1 MNANL
6 QIKTI
11 SEGKLPKND
20 LHEFMLDVEK
30 GLSGRKKFISSKYF
44 YDAKGSELFNQIT
57 RHPDYY
63 LTKCELEI
71 LEENKREFASIFGES
86 SFNLIELGPGEG
98 IKSRIFLDQFLKDSL
113 DFTYFTID
121 ISRRYLNQI
130 VKQFHQDLPK
140 LKLIALNSD
149 YFSGLHW
156 LSQRSKRRNVVLF
169 LGSSIGNFNPKDTE
183 TFLKNIANDLQNDD
197 YLLIGFDLRKDID
210 ILNKA
215 YNDSD
220 LITRNFNLNLL
231 TRMNRELGAHFD
243 LEKFQHYATYNVY
256 SGAMESYLLSRAKQS
271 IRIDAL
277 NRSFNFYE
285 YEPIHVEYSYK
296 YLIDHIEEIAH
307 KSGFEIVKNYMD
319 SKSYFVDSLWRVR
332 KQSPGENS
340 V

>member
-11 SEGKLPKND
+11 SDGKYPQND
-20 LHEFMLDVEK
+20 RQEFMRDVER
-30 GLSGRKKFISSKYF
+30 GLSSKKKYISSKYF
-44 YDAKGSELFNQIT
+44 YDEKGSELFNQIT

-71 LEENKREFASIFGES
+71 LEDNKREFADIFGES

-98 IKSRIFLDQFLKDSL
+98 IKSRIFINEFLQRSL

-130 VKQFHQDLPK
+130 VKQFNHDLPK

-169 LGSSIGNFNPKDTE
+169 LGSSIGNFNQDDTQV
-183 TFLKNIANDLQNDD
+183 FLKNIASDLQNDD
-197 YLLIGFDLRKDID
+197 YLLIGFDLRKDIN

-220 LITRNFNLNLL
+220 LITRHFNLNLL
-231 TRMNRELGAHFD
+231 NRMNRELGGHFD
-243 LEKFQHYATYNVY
+243 LDQFQHYATYNVY
-256 SGAMESYLLSRAKQS
+256 SGAMESYLLSRKKQS
-271 IRIDAL
+271 IPVDAL
-277 NRSFNFYE
+277 NRSFSFYE

-296 YLIDHIEEIAH
+296 YLIDQLEIFAEN
-307 KSGFEIVKNYMD
+307 SGFEIVKNYMD
-319 SKSYFVDSLWRVR
+319 SKGYFVDSLWRVR
-332 KQSPGENS
+332 K
-340 V
+340 